1 MSEDLGKMSK
11 KKDAPEIRFPGFT
24 DAWEQR
30 ELGECAEFNPKSE
43 LPDEFEYVD
52 LESVVGTSMIAHRTE
67 NKKSAPSRAQ
77 RLAKQGDVFYQT
89 VRPYQKNNYLFDLPL
104 NNYVFSTGYAQLRPY
119 IYPYFL
125 MCLIQT
131 ENFVKTVLD
140 NCTGT
145 SYPAINSNDLAK
157 IEVAITVNETEQQK
171 IGKYF
176 QNLDHLITLHQRKL
190 DKLHK
195 YKKAMLQKMFPQ
207 NGADVPEIRFPGFTD
222 AWEQRKLGEVCQIN
236 GRIGFRGYTEA
247 DIITKE
253 AGGVLTF
260 TPTNIVD
267 SKLTINV
274 KNTYITRKKYDE
286 SPEIMVKNG
295 NILFVKT
302 GSTLGKSALVTG
314 LSEDSTVNPQVVVIK
329 TKEEL
334 QKILSTILTTDYVQ
348 SQVASVKIGGA
359 VPTMTETELKNINL
373 NIPICESEQKAIGE
387 YFSQLDHLITLHQ
400 RKCEMLQKYKKA
412 MLQKMFV

>member
-286 SPEIMVKNG
+286 SPEIMVKNR

>member
-11 KKDAPEIRFPGFT
+11 KKD
-24 DAWEQR
+24 
-30 ELGECAEFNPKSE
+30 AEFNPKSE

-145 SYPAINSNDLAK
+145 SYP
-157 IEVAITVNETEQQK
+157 AITVNETEQQK